1 MSIASSPEQIS
12 SPFPASL
19 IRHPGL
25 QMALA
30 TFAILVL
37 ELALIRWVGSQI
49 RIAAY
54 FTNLV
59 LIAAFLGMGLG
70 VALGQRRPKLF
81 RMVFPA
87 LALLVGVLSLA
98 EPLQFVNMRFP
109 DPAVSLWGG
118 ESNGSSISQTLIA
131 LIALLSCFWAIAL
144 VFVCAGIP
152 VGVLFARMPALS
164 AYRWDLAGSLLGVI
178 VMSII
183 AWLGATPPIWFGLGL
198 LALLTLDRRPLNW
211 IFAAIIV
218 AASAWS
224 AGYAVFSPYNRIDIH
239 KAEMG
244 LDHSPQYVPAE
255 WDVSVN
261 RDYHQF
267 MLDLRS
273 WPEQVTNLGE
283 RTRSRIAAIYETP
296 FKLTDLKDS
305 ALVVGAGTGND
316 VAAALRSG
324 FKRVVSV
331 DIDPRIIE
339 LGREMHPEHPY
350 SDPRVV
356 PVVNDARAYFQQNR
370 DEKFD
375 VICYGLLD
383 SHAMFSAM
391 SSLRLDNYVYTR
403 EGIAAGWSHV
413 KDHGVMTVSFSVFA
427 GKWMM
432 DRFFRMVREATGLT
446 PYIVAH
452 RYNVGATFVVGRDLT
467 LDRVRSAFPEIL
479 VDYAGD
485 DSVRVPTDDW
495 PFLYIRPNT
504 LPTAYLAVL
513 SLICITALLALR
525 RVFGARA
532 FRAESFDLQAFLLGA
547 AFMLLETRMVTALS
561 LLFGSTWIVNSSV
574 FGGILLMVLLANA
587 VAEKFKPCRVE
598 LWYGPLVLSM
608 VAIWLSST
616 GALNTLPLVERVI
629 AAGLLYS
636 LPMFFAGVIFS
647 SLLQRRNDTGA
658 TLGSNLCGAVMGGL
672 LEYLSTVVGM
682 KAIVLLALAIYLA
695 SALAH
700 ARGKSLN
707 QVQPA

>member
-1 MSIASSPEQIS
+1 MSIAQSAEQSP

-70 VALGQRRPKLF
+70 VALGRRRPELF
-81 RMVFPA
+81 RLVFPG

-98 EPLQFVNMRFP
+98 EPLHFVTMRFP
-109 DPAVSLWGG
+109 DPAIALWGE
-118 ESNGSSISQTLIA
+118 ESDASSMSQTLVA
-131 LIALLSCFWAIAL
+131 LTALLSCFWAITL
-144 VFVCAGIP
+144 VFIGAGIP

-178 VMSII
+178 VMSVM
-183 AWLGATPPIWFGLGL
+183 AWLGATPPIWFGVGL
-198 LALLTLDRRPLNW
+198 LALLTLDRRSLNW
-211 IFAAIIV
+211 ICAAIII

-224 AGYAVFSPYNRIDIH
+224 AGQAVFSPYNRIDVQ
-239 KAEMG
+239 KAEFA
-244 LDHSPQYVPAE
+244 LDHPPGRAPAE
-255 WDVSVN
+255 WEVSVN

-273 WPEQVTNLGE
+273 WPEQVINIGE
-283 RTRSRIAAIYETP
+283 MNRSRLAAIYEIP
-296 FKLTDLKDS
+296 FKLTDSKDS

-316 VAAALRSG
+316 AAAALRSG
-324 FKRVVSV
+324 FQRVVSV

-339 LGREMHPEHPY
+339 LGSRMHPERPY
-350 SDPRVV
+350 SDSRVV

-375 VICYGLLD
+375 VVCYGLLD
-383 SHAMFSAM
+383 SHSMFSAM

-413 KDHGVMTVSFSVFA
+413 KDDGVMTVSFSVYA
-427 GKWMM
+427 GKWMV
-432 DRFFRMVREATGLT
+432 DRFFLMVREATGLK
-446 PYIVAH
+446 PYIVMH
-452 RYNVGATFVVGRDLT
+452 GYDFGATFVVGRHLT
-467 LDRVRSAFPEIL
+467 LDRVRRAFPEVV
-479 VDYAGD
+479 VDYAADAG
-485 DSVRVPTDDW
+485 VRIPTDDW

-504 LPTAYLAVL
+504 SPITYLAVL
-513 SLICITALLALR
+513 SLIGITALLALR

-532 FRAESFDLQAFLLGA
+532 FRSGGFDTQAFLLGA

-587 VAEKFKPCRVE
+587 VAEKFKPRRLE
-598 LWYGPLVLSM
+598 LWYGPLVLCM
-608 VAIWLSST
+608 LAIWLSST
-616 GALNTLPLVERVI
+616 SAFNTLPILQRAIV
-629 AAGLLYS
+629 AGLLYS

-647 SLLQRRNDTGA
+647 GLLQRRNDTGA
-658 TLGSNLCGAVMGGL
+658 TLGSNLCGAVVGGL
-672 LEYLSTVVGM
+672 LEYLSTIVGM
-682 KAIVLLALAIYLA
+682 KAIVLLALSIYLG
-695 SALAH
+695 SALVH
-700 ARGKSLN
+700 ERGKSLD
-707 QVQPA
+707 QIKPT